1 MLARSYNSATRSRPL
16 HVTASHLPSV
26 ASLYVWCARGVSVM
40 MRQCA
45 MGHGHGVNRHRHES
59 RAATNC
65 HAAPCCSLLD
75 EARSRIMYPLCSV
88 VHTTTTRFT
97 ALVPR
102 AVQPARTA
110 LRARLPA
117 VAQRVAIRFHIV
129 FASPLPR
136 SPSSRLA
143 LRFAFGFAASAFP
156 FVRARSALRPDR
168 CPPAAP
174 GPARVSARPAPPR
187 RMRVCVTVGGP
198 DRSKSSRH
206 AVRDFT

>member
-65 HAAPCCSLLD
+65 HAAPCCSLLRLD

-129 FASPLPR
+129 FASPFRLLR
-136 SPSSRLA
+136 AWRFGSPSASRH
-143 LRFAFGFAASAFP
+143 RPSPSFAHAPLSAP
-156 FVRARSALRPDR
+156 TGAPPPRP
-168 CPPAAP
+168 
-174 GPARVSARPAPPR
+174 ARPASRPAPR
-187 RMRVCVTVGGP
+187 PRGVCVCV
-198 DRSKSSRH
+198 
-206 AVRDFT
+206 